1 MVAASA
7 GLLRRMAPVHSRTM
21 QILLTNDDGAN
32 ATGLEVLERI
42 ADGYL
47 SEMPLHLDLADAP
60 SLSGLCA

>member
-1 MVAASA
+1 
-7 GLLRRMAPVHSRTM
+7 M